1 MRDNYLFV
9 NVPPSLDKEKHD
21 FFDYN
26 PELRY
31 FDCINNLI
39 KKVGGKL
46 ASDVMWAVYL
56 VLDPDSKY
64 FASQLNTRKE
74 LISKNFLNIPD
85 FDWDIYEEVMT
96 CYPTISMSPSKS
108 DYYRIRSLFD
118 TLLNEVEKSKKDKDA
133 IQSFFNTLE
142 RTYKG
147 LDNAETRMAKEK
159 DKAAEVKGQDQPGK
173 FAARKL

>member
-1 MRDNYLFV
+1 M
-9 NVPPSLDKEKHD
+9 
-21 FFDYN
+21 
-26 PELRY
+26 
-31 FDCINNLI
+31 
-39 KKVGGKL
+39 
-46 ASDVMWAVYL
+46 
-56 VLDPDSKY
+56 
-64 FASQLNTRKE
+64 
-74 LISKNFLNIPD
+74 
-85 FDWDIYEEVMT
+85 
-96 CYPTISMSPSKS
+96 
-108 DYYRIRSLFD
+108 FD